1 MAFSPACSYPR
12 TEYLRTLI
20 FIIIHHNL
28 SYVWIASSVWI
39 DVRDIESLWTR
50 DANGGRGLDGFLA
63 RPQGFPKVH
72 VFFFLILFIPRLA
85 GTARAGCTVRLV
97 GLFEA
102 FRCERCRRDT
112 GQMYGQLCC

>member
-1 MAFSPACSYPR
+1 MQLVLQLSAHRVFADTY
-12 TEYLRTLI
+12 
-20 FIIIHHNL
+20 IHHNL

-63 RPQGFPKVH
+63 RPQGCPKVH